1 MQYVLADAKCGSFE
15 FEGVRNKLDV
25 LQSQV
30 FLQAQLESANSRA
43 LQDVLQSM
51 KTDKGLYI
59 CVAIRKTWL

>member
-1 MQYVLADAKCGSFE
+1 MQYVLVDAKCGSCE

-43 LQDVLQSM
+43 L
-51 KTDKGLYI
+51 
-59 CVAIRKTWL
+59 